1 MELPSDIEYIKTKS
15 IKKRNSELEFP
26 MRELQNWFF
35 EEYGIKPINIIYEI
49 LEHNKK
55 PRLNIIWEIDS
66 HKEKF
71 IVSSNEF
78 NEKENLIINKFK
90 EITKLEKNFK
100 TENLF
105 IIFSHFSYVALIEA
119 NEKIKESEI
128 KELESYLSE
137 FGVWKIFKHFSSA
150 LCILNTN
157 KQLEESKTGK
167 VNEIITEKYR
177 ELISCY
183 DEFGYSTDVKLNLL
197 FDSKEK
203 IDKEY
208 GGNLSNYF
216 RNW

>member
-15 IKKRNSELEFP
+15 IKKRNSKLEFP
-26 MRELQNWFF
+26 MLELQNWFF
-35 EEYGIKPINIIYEI
+35 EKYGIKPINIIYEI

-55 PRLNIIWEIDS
+55 PRLNIIWELDS

-71 IVSSNEF
+71 ILNSNEF
-78 NEKENLIINKFK
+78 SQKENLITNKFK
-90 EITKLEKNFK
+90 EIVKLEKNIK

-105 IIFSHFSYVALIEA
+105 VIFSNFSYVALVEA
-119 NEKIKESEI
+119 NEKIKKREI
-128 KELESYLSE
+128 KELENNLSE

-167 VNEIITEKYR
+167 VNEIITEKYK
-177 ELISCY
+177 ELISNY
-183 DEFGYSTDVKLNLL
+183 DEFGYSSIVKLNIL
-197 FDSKEK
+197 FDSKER

-208 GGNLSNYF
+208 NGNLSNYF